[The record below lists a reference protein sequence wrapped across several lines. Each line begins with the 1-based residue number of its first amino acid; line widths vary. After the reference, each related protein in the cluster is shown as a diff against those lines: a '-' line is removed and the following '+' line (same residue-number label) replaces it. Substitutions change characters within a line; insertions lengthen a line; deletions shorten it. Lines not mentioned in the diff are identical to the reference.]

1 MITDNPLSEQ
11 LTSNAQTRALKL
23 ELENRRLLTLI
34 ESLKENS
41 FHESSSRVLELEKEK
56 KKLSLK
62 VDSLTDNCD
71 RMAQQ
76 NLDLELVCKQTLEE
90 NKKLQASLKSQRV
103 SFEKQQQDLQAQHM
117 KLVDMEKNYETA
129 ANEKQRIQSLLE
141 SVQRRADDIERSL
154 EVANQKLEEMKIF
167 ESQANKL
174 NSKCLEMETKIAG
187 LEKERDSA
195 QRDVYKYREAI
206 EVKITIKE
214 FILNNFKFIKH
225 FPIKNL
231 TNEYGILGERCC
243 TRSSSKY
250 DRSFRRKNYTT

>member
-1 MITDNPLSEQ
+1 MSHFSDRHDVLTFHSKVFSLKPSPLSEFVKENVICTLVITDNPLSEQ

-62 VDSLTDNCD
+62 VDSLTDNCE
-71 RMAQQ
+71 RISQQ
-76 NLDLELVCKQTLEE
+76 NSDLELVCKQAFEE
-90 NKKLQASLKSQRV
+90 NKKLQASLTTQRTA
-103 SFEKQQQDLQAQHM
+103 FDKQQQDLQAHHM

-154 EVANQKLEEMKIF
+154 EITNQKLEELKNV
-167 ESQANKL
+167 ESQKDEA
-174 NSKCLEMETKIAG
+174 NSKCSELETKIAV
-187 LEKERDSA
+187 LEKERDTA
-195 QRDVYKYREAI
+195 QRDVHKYREAL
-206 EVKITIKE
+206 EV
-214 FILNNFKFIKH
+214 
-225 FPIKNL
+225 
-231 TNEYGILGERCC
+231 
-243 TRSSSKY
+243 
-250 DRSFRRKNYTT
+250 